1 MAITREEFL
10 RSLPAA
16 VDFATYE
23 IVGERIEHREP
34 DRYWRIELQKLPD
47 RTIGLLRLVRHRVD
61 FLFEGYS
68 PEELSRH
75 MARFELY
82 YRRGGG

>member
-1 MAITREEFL
+1 MAITREEFM

-16 VDFATYE
+16 VDFASYR
-23 IVGERIEHREP
+23 IVDERIEHREP
-34 DRYWRIELQKLPD
+34 DRCWRIELQKLPD
-47 RTIGLLRLVRHRVD
+47 RTIGLLRLARHRVD

-68 PEELSRH
+68 SEEIRHH